1 MHAPERLSER
11 SASGNPEGVRRRS
24 GKCSRVDQGLGR
36 GSGRGPEGVRKG
48 SGRILVGI
56 VADPFQTPSDPFQ
69 TPFRPLSD
77 PFQTPFRPPEPL
89 SDPFQTPFRPLSD
102 PFQTPFRPLSDRPI
116 FEVHPACQKVPVSPH
131 ESLAPR
137 PGVQGGC
144 AAALSVFSSGL
155 DLSKVLNPERPK
167 KNQTKNRLNP
177 RDTCEIGLERE
188 RELQGFSGS
197 VCSLMLGLSP

>member
-1 MHAPERLSER
+1 MHAPERLSES
-11 SASGNPEGVRRRS
+11 SASGNPEGVRRWS
-24 GKCSRVDQGLGR
+24 GKCSRVDQCLGR

-48 SGRILVGI
+48 SERGLEGI
-56 VADPFQTPSDPFQ
+56 VADPFQ

-102 PFQTPFRPLSDRPI
+102 PFQTPFRPLSDPPI

-131 ESLAPR
+131 ESFAPR

-167 KNQTKNRLNP
+167 KPNKKPSESQTYLRNW
-177 RDTCEIGLERE
+177 
-188 RELQGFSGS
+188 S
-197 VCSLMLGLSP
+197 